1 MPMFCFNDKMFC
13 YLWTDKKTDLPY
25 LGMVDGKLLDHPMLQ
40 QGDRA
45 RMKILPIDPEA
56 DLPLELLAEVLQM
69 AITIREK
76 K

>member
-1 MPMFCFNDKMFC
+1 
-13 YLWTDKKTDLPY
+13 
-25 LGMVDGKLLDHPMLQ
+25 MLQ